1 MRYYSRKIVFS
12 LYATM
17 LVLVATLV
25 LLVYGI
31 TKNFDQALYDGAIIG
46 MIWVLFAL
54 LSSLIAF
61 HYHAKSA
68 WNSIHGGWVIT
79 GTLVYLVLYK
89 SLAFLMNV
97 PAPSYSELVFR
108 AIIVGLTLYMI
119 VLYWW
124 VARKEQI
131 DRKITDQMVHQ
142 ERLLAQSELEQIHQ
156 QIQPHFLFNSL
167 NSISAL
173 TQLNPAE
180 ANRMIHLLSAFL
192 RNSLHADL
200 KELVTLDSEIQQTR
214 RYLEIEAIRFGDRLQ
229 IHWELDPSSSNSNIP
244 PLILQPVIEN
254 AIKFGLYGNTGVVT
268 IQISSVL
275 EQGKLKLTISNPYDP
290 QWVDE
295 KKGKG
300 IGLKS
305 IAKRLE
311 LRYKQNMLLQTSAEN
326 SLFTTTIYIP
336 Q

>member
-1 MRYYSRKIVFS
+1 MRYYSRKTVFT

-17 LVLVATLV
+17 FILVAILL

-31 TKNFDQALYDGAIIG
+31 TQNFDQALYDGAIIG
-46 MIWVLFAL
+46 LIWFLFAL
-54 LSSLIAF
+54 LSSILAF
-61 HYHAKSA
+61 HYHAKNA
-68 WNSIHGGWVIT
+68 WNPIHGGWVIA
-79 GTLVYLVLYK
+79 GTLVYLTLYK
-89 SLAFLMNV
+89 SLALFIQL
-97 PAPSYSELVFR
+97 PAPNYAELVLR
-108 AIIVGLTLYMI
+108 AIIVGLSLYMI

-124 VARKEQI
+124 IARKEQI
-131 DRKITDQMVHQ
+131 DEKIAEQMVHQ

-173 TQLNPAE
+173 TQLNPQE
-180 ANRMIHLLSAFL
+180 ANRMIHLLSSFL

-200 KELVTLDSEIQQTR
+200 KELVTLESELEQTR

-229 IHWELDPSSSNSNIP
+229 IDWNLDENSSHFEIP

-254 AIKFGLYGNTGVVT
+254 AIKFGLYGHTGRVH
-268 IQISSVL
+268 IRISSASEL
-275 EQGKLKLTISNPYDP
+275 GKLKLTISNPYDP
-290 QWVDE
+290 QWVNE

-311 LRYKQNMLLQTSAEN
+311 LRYKQNMLLQTKAED